1 MKKKHMWII
10 TVSTFRNNTLAEK
23 EVLPNIFATKKEALA
38 EAKLQAEF
46 DRQKQK
52 LPTESLMLHKAET
65 DEAYYE
71 LISKCQFIMMIDDII
86 YRTTYKLQKLTIKE
100 IANTEY

>member
-1 MKKKHMWII
+1 MWII

-52 LPTESLMLHKAET
+52 LPTKSLMLHKAET

-71 LISKCQFIMMIDDII
+71 LISKCQFIMMDDVT
-86 YRTTYKLQKLTIKE
+86 YRTKYKLQKLTIKK

>member
-1 MKKKHMWII
+1 MWII
-10 TVSTFRNNTLAEK
+10 TVSTFRNSTLAEK
-23 EVLPNIFATKKEALA
+23 EVLPNIFTTKKEALA

-52 LPTESLMLHKAET
+52 LPTESLMLHKAES

-71 LISKCQFIMMIDDII
+71 LISKCQFIMIDDVI
-86 YRTTYKLQKLTIKE
+86 YRTKYKLQKLTVKK